1 MIGDRLRQAR
11 ISAGLSLRQ
20 LAEKTD
26 NYISAQVIHKYEAGK
41 SNPGSDVLI
50 KLAKALD
57 VKVEYFFRP
66 DSVQV
71 TLGEPAYRKRLAA
84 SSKNLQ
90 TMRAKAKDWVER
102 YLEVESLFPDD
113 RFPKIKLPHDED
125 RIIKGMDDVEKL
137 AVSLRKLWSLGVD
150 PIENLTEA
158 LEDQGVKIV
167 ILEGEKE
174 FDGLSCLANEKI
186 PVILIKG
193 GLPGD
198 RQRSNLAHE
207 LGHLIMKVSPKINE
221 EKVAYRFSGAFL
233 VPAEMVYQELGK
245 QRNKID
251 IGELH
256 LLKKK
261 YGMSMQQWIYRAKDL
276 SIISERQASELFRLF
291 RARGWNRIEPGDQ
304 VSHEEPGRFKRLLL
318 QAVTERLVSPVRA
331 AEILGKPF
339 EEFRKSLQVEFA

>member
-90 TMRAKAKDWVER
+90 AMRAKARDWVEK
-102 YLEVESLFPDD
+102 YLEVESLFPDN
-113 RFPKIKLPHDED
+113 RFPKIKLPHDKD
-125 RIIKGMDDVEKL
+125 LIIEGMDDVENL
-137 AVSLRKLWSLGVD
+137 ANSLRKLWSLGVD
-150 PIENLTEA
+150 PIENLTET

-174 FDGLSCLANEKI
+174 FDGLSCWANEKI

-207 LGHLIMKVSPKINE
+207 LGHLIMKVSPEINE
-221 EKVAYRFSGAFL
+221 EKAAYRFSGAFL
-233 VPAEMVYQELGK
+233 VPAQMVYQELGK

-256 LLKKK
+256 MLKKK

-276 SIISERQASELFRLF
+276 SIISESQASELFRLF

>member
-20 LAEKTD
+20 LAEKTN

-90 TMRAKAKDWVER
+90 AMRAKAKDWVER
-102 YLEVESLFPDD
+102 YLEIESLFPEN
-113 RFPKIKLPHDED
+113 RFPKIKLPGNED
-125 RIIKGMDDVEKL
+125 LIIEGMDDVEKL
-137 AVSLRKLWSLGVD
+137 AVSLRKLWSLGID

-174 FDGLSCLANEKI
+174 FDGLSCWANEKI
-186 PVILIKG
+186 PVILTKG

-207 LGHLIMKVSPKINE
+207 LGHLIMKVSPHINE
-221 EKVAYRFSGAFL
+221 EKAAYRFSGAFL
-233 VPAEMVYQELGK
+233 VPAEMVYRELGK

-251 IGELH
+251 VGELH
-256 LLKKK
+256 MLKKK

-276 SIISERQASELFRLF
+276 SIISESQASELFRNF
-291 RARGWNRIEPGDQ
+291 RARGWNQKEPG
-304 VSHEEPGRFKRLLL
+304 EPVPPEKPERFKRLLL
-318 QAVTERLVSPVRA
+318 QAVIERLISPVRA
-331 AEILGKPF
+331 AEIIGQPF
-339 EEFRKSLQVEFA
+339 SEFRNSLQVKFA